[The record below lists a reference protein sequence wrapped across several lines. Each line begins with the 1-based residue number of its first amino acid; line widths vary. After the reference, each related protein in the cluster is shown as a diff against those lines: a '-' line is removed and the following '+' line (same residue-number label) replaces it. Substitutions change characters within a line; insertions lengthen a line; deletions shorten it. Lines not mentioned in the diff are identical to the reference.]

1 MAYHQYVPVTSAEE
15 ECEHLGRDLRD
26 NPLMILH
33 NHGALACGRSAAEAF
48 WYLYYLEM
56 SCKIQVDIL
65 AAGKD
70 YIVPTEE
77 AIDAIAQY
85 GIPTPAPRASREW
98 PSLLRMLDRIDPSYR
113 N

>member
-1 MAYHQYVPVTSAEE
+1 MV
-15 ECEHLGRDLRD
+15 
-26 NPLMILH
+26 LH
-33 NHGALACGRSAAEAF
+33 NHGALACGRTAAEAF

-70 YIVPTEE
+70 YIVPDEK
-77 AIDAIAQY
+77 AIAPLAQY
-85 GIPTPAPRASREW
+85 GAWAEEPRAAREW

-113 N
+113 D